1 MHGGIFVR
9 RIFVV
14 FISLVLFLPA
24 SLNLVYAQEN
34 FHAQIKNCPDNN
46 FVIGFLPLDTR
57 PCTYDFPIE
66 LAQIYGA
73 KIIYPPRDILANFRD
88 EPDIEIVHSWLAQIC
103 DKCDALVVSME
114 QLVYG
119 GLIQARDA
127 KINTNDQDKALN
139 LLRDIKK
146 NHPDMPIYISNVLM
160 RTSTSAFDAESL
172 KWWQKISDYST
183 AYYRSMTSKNTDAKL
198 ELSKLENE
206 IPKKV
211 LDTFWRVRKLN
222 HELNLKCIELIS
234 DGIADYLQICQEDS
248 TAEGVQRFEQKKL
261 METIFKNG
269 CADKISMANGTD
281 EAGSEILMRVLCP
294 HGSDAKIVWLG
305 ENTNFTAKYEDRP
318 FVENLNAHMKALNI
332 KNAPDSQNVICIL
345 PPKKEQCEYAMNS
358 FEGYQAYTDDE
369 IDNMAQIIYEF
380 IAQGKHV
387 FLLDVESANGGN
399 PILLISLAKKFPI
412 LNLYGYSAWNTASNS
427 LGTLLAQLLAGNG
440 ENSVANQN
448 FTAERIIDD
457 CVYQSTVR
465 KIVKDRLESFGVNT
479 MNLAYENG
487 ISQMISG
494 AFKQNEKLLQNI
506 FAGAVSKF
514 EVSLR
519 WPRLFE
525 ISIRLD
531 D

>member
-1 MHGGIFVR
+1 M
-9 RIFVV
+9 
-14 FISLVLFLPA
+14 FLSA

-34 FHAQIKNCPDNN
+34 LHKQIENGADNN

-73 KIIYPPRDILANFRD
+73 KILYPDRNILANFRD
-88 EPDIEIVHSWLAQIC
+88 EPNMDKIRSWLVETS
-103 DKCDALVVSME
+103 DKCNALVVSIE

-119 GLIQARDA
+119 GLIQAREA
-127 KINTNDQDKALN
+127 KINADEFDKALN

-146 NHPDMPIYISNVLM
+146 KHPDMPIYISNVLM
-160 RTSTSAFDAESL
+160 RTSTSAFDADSL
-172 KWWQKISDYST
+172 KWWQKISEYSN

-198 ELSKLENE
+198 ELAKLENE

-211 LDTFWRVRKLN
+211 LDTFLRSRKLN
-222 HELNLKCIELIS
+222 HELNLKCIQLVS

-248 TAEGVQRFEQKKL
+248 TAEGMQCFEQKEL

-269 CADKISMANGTD
+269 CANKISMANGTD
-281 EAGSEILMRVLCP
+281 EAGSEILMRALCSQ
-294 HGSDAKIVWLG
+294 GSSAKIVWLG

-332 KNAPDSQNVICIL
+332 KNASDSQNVICIFT
-345 PPKKEQCEYAMNS
+345 PKKEQGDYALNS

-380 IAQGKHV
+380 IAQGKHI

-399 PILLISLAKKFPI
+399 PIFLTSLAKKIPI

-427 LGTLLAQLLAGNG
+427 LGTLLAQLFAGNG
-440 ENSVANQN
+440 ENSVANKN

-465 KIVKDRLESFGVNT
+465 IISKTKLESVGANT
-479 MNLAYENG
+479 MNISDVDAARQLVADSFVENADL
-487 ISQMISG
+487 IR
-494 AFKQNEKLLQNI
+494 NI
-506 FAGAVSKF
+506 FAGSICAF
-514 EVSLR
+514 DISLR

-525 ISIRLD
+525 ISIRINQSL
-531 D
+531 